1 MPTYIS
7 TVTLDD
13 VVSPA
18 LEDYNPVTR
27 QRHYVDRPA
36 RLHLFTPGLDSR
48 AGIEFG
54 NGTWHE
60 FCKDTVDEI
69 ALHLRDVINQ
79 TEPDEELWEAF
90 RREWENEDDFRAAFP
105 YPEASLLG
113 LVYAIECTALS
124 HEGIFRQHAPSA
136 SREVAHLLRLARLDR
151 VRVNPRQFALYQDGK
166 PATYIQVNARRVGSE
181 VHNLVKPE
189 SELDEFDS
197 ISTSYPP
204 HADVSSMGLWAT
216 GNDSRKRVLD
226 QFTAAVRLHRTF
238 PIAGGAMYR
247 E

>member
-1 MPTYIS
+1 MSTYIS

-36 RLHLFTPGLDSR
+36 RLHLFAPGLDSR

-69 ALHLRDVINQ
+69 VLHLRDVINRE
-79 TEPDEELWEAF
+79 EPAGELWEAF

-124 HEGIFRQHAPSA
+124 HEGIFRQHAPTA
-136 SREVAHLLRLARLDR
+136 SREVTHLLRLARLDR
-151 VRVNPRQFALYQDGK
+151 VRVNPRQFALYKDNE
-166 PATYIQVNARRVGSE
+166 PVTYIQVTDQGVDDGAYNTFSHPVMF
-181 VHNLVKPE
+181 
-189 SELDEFDS
+189 DEFDNLS
-197 ISTSYPP
+197 SHPLPGT
-204 HADVSSMGLWAT
+204 DVAT
-216 GNDSRKRVLD
+216 LKQWEKETASRERVFD
-226 QFTAAVRLHRTF
+226 QFTAAVKLHQMF
-238 PIAGGAMYR
+238 PVADGAMFN